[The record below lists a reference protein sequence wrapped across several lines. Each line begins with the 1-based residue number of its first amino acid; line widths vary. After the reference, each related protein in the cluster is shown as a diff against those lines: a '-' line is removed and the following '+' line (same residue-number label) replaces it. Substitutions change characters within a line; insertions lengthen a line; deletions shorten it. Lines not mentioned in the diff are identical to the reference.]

1 MRTNFRN
8 RFVCILFLAALALIS
23 FNSALAENWPGFR
36 GPTRQGVSH
45 EKDVPVEWS
54 QTSNIVWKTQIPGE
68 SWSSP
73 IVFDD
78 RVFVTTATDEGAS
91 FRLLCLN
98 RLTGSVLWNKQVHR
112 QKPGH
117 RQKFNS
123 YASSTP
129 VTDGRY
135 IYVVAFDGTIA
146 AVSNEGSTIWKY
158 QEFEFYSEH
167 GLAVSPILYRD
178 LLIVPFDYSSSGPDK
193 RLGWQKPWDKALI
206 LAVNKNTGKVK
217 WRGRRGSSCVAHVT
231 PQILSE
237 KGRDQL
243 VSSAGNVVQGFDLD
257 TGRRIW
263 TVSSPGEGV
272 VPSIVIGDGLIF
284 TTSGFGESAIR
295 TIRTGGKGDVTKTH
309 IAWESQEDV
318 SKVPSM
324 LYVRPFLF
332 LVTETGVAKCLKA
345 ATGEE
350 IWRERLGGKHSASPI
365 WADGRIYFLS
375 EKGKTTVIA
384 DGDEF
389 KVLAENELNEKCIAS
404 PAVSRK
410 QIFIRSENNIY
421 CIGHTR

>member
-1 MRTNFRN
+1 MRTHFRN
-8 RFVCILFLAALALIS
+8 RLFCILFLAAMALIS
-23 FNSALAENWPGFR
+23 FNSAIAENWPCFR
-36 GPTRQGVSH
+36 GPTRQGISH
-45 EKDVPVEWS
+45 EKNIPIQWS
-54 QTSNIVWKTQIPGE
+54 QNSNIVWKTPIPGE

-78 RVFVTTATDEGAS
+78 RVFVTTATEGGAS
-91 FRLLCLN
+91 YRLLCLD
-98 RLTGSVLWNKQVHR
+98 RLTGKVLWNKQVHR

-135 IYVVAFDGTIA
+135 IYIVAFDGTLA
-146 AVSNEGSTIWKY
+146 AVSNKGNVIWTH
-158 QEFEFYSEH
+158 QEFEYYSEH

-178 LLIVPFDYSSSGPDK
+178 LLIVPLDHSSRGPDK

-206 LAVNKNTGKVK
+206 LAVNKNTGKVQ
-217 WRGRRGSSCVAHVT
+217 WRGRRGLSCVAHVT

-237 KGRDQL
+237 NGRDHL

-263 TVSSPGEGV
+263 SAASSGEGV

-284 TTSGFGESAIR
+284 TTSGFGDSAIR
-295 TIRTGGKGDVTKTH
+295 TIRTGGKGDVTATH
-309 IAWESQEDV
+309 IVWESEEDV

-332 LVTETGVAKCLKA
+332 LVTETGVAKCLRA

-350 IWRERLGGKHSASPI
+350 IWRQRLGGKHSASPI

-375 EKGKTTVIA
+375 DKGKTTVIR
-384 DGDEF
+384 DGDKFE
-389 KVLAENELNEKCIAS
+389 VLAENELNEKCIAS
-404 PAVSRK
+404 PAVSQK
-410 QIFIRSENNIY
+410 QIFIRSENNIF
-421 CIGHTR
+421 CIGRSR